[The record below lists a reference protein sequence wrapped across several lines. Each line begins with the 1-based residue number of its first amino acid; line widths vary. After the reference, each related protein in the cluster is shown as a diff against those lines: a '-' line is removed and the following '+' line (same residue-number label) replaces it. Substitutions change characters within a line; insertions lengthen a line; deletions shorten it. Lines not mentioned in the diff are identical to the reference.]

1 VKGVAAALLI
11 FEAITV
17 LLARLLATT
26 STDVSN
32 TLAWSVF
39 GGLVVV
45 CIAGAGTLR
54 RGIVGWVIGSV
65 AQVGAVATGFILPAM
80 FFMGALFGGLWVLAY
95 VLDQR
100 MAAMTRAAT
109 GPG

>member
-1 VKGVAAALLI
+1 MKVVAAALLA
-11 FEAITV
+11 FEAITL
-17 LLARLLATT
+17 LLAGLLATT

-32 TLAWSVF
+32 TLAWWVF

-45 CIAGAGTLR
+45 CFAGAGALR
-54 RGIVGWVIGSV
+54 RGAVGWMIGSV
-65 AQVGAVATGFILPAM
+65 VQVATIATGFILPAM

-100 MAAMTRAAT
+100 MNAMARAAS